1 MLPGTASRRV
11 VWLSILALYV
21 TVVLCTTGLADW
33 SATSHIGTNQRVLV
47 ICVKWNESASTR
59 MSPTD
64 WVNLLNNETTHFYDQ
79 ATYGMTTFLFETATS
94 SSPDGWFNLGYSS
107 ADYDFFKTGQ
117 DAINLV
123 DPHVDFGRYDRV
135 LVITNSP
142 SFGGQ
147 GGGPWWWAVNEGIE
161 ATFVEDGSNVGKRLM
176 TMAIV
181 NEWLAHSYG
190 NTFDEAGSVAAH
202 ELGHQLG
209 VSTHYGDIRW
219 HADMSVDVITP
230 WDIMGLSPTL
240 NHFLGWPKANRGW
253 IPAGS
258 RIQVVGPPV
267 GSNIDTTITLCPQET
282 YTTSP
287 QIIVIP
293 FTNTPLGVGFSGYL
307 VENRKRLNGDEN
319 LPSEGVLLTLV
330 NQGPDIVLP
339 CAVLQDPGSPGD
351 MNQAPLEVGDS
362 YHDDTRNLTI
372 TVVSQSGNNYNVRIQ
387 YPLPPSAKP
396 DPMIIPWGAP
406 PWESVDIW
414 VDSEKNGWGTYRY
427 TDSAGNPTGNGD
439 DAWVDRNNRVYVRI
453 RNIGPGTAT
462 NVRVQVV
469 SNEPPGMGDSGS
481 SWAYRGTIVFPSL
494 AAGATAQDYVNWT
507 PTVDQHTCI
516 KAAIEERPD
525 VELSTANNIAQENVS
540 HFDTTPSSPY
550 RPVTL
555 KARVNNPFEA
565 EQTVVHF
572 NVRNI
577 PRGWAVRVDPP
588 HMTLPP
594 NGHDW
599 VALTVFP
606 SGAPGARLSPA
617 SREELQRYR
626 PGYIG
631 KPTLE
636 AYVPYADTFIPIGG
650 IDAWTH
656 LVNKTGL
663 TLQLI
668 YRGIPYK
675 PGNVVPGTV
684 APGTIVPPGGAPGT
698 AAPGGTARG
707 TVTPRT
713 LSVGLRLPGTPGGRA
728 ATAPTLLARIAQ
740 PLEKRSLILKPLP
753 VPQFRRDETT
763 TLRGTITPGFA
774 GATIAIELTSE
785 GRREVRFATTDALGK
800 YELRLSQLSAGTWQT
815 QAFYAGGTT
824 QAPAESDFVRFV
836 VR

>member
-1 MLPGTASRRV
+1 MLRGTASRRV
-11 VWLSILALYV
+11 VWLSMLALYV
-21 TVVLCTTGLADW
+21 TVVLCRTGLADW

-47 ICVKWNESASTR
+47 ICVKWNDFASTR

-107 ADYDFFKTGQ
+107 GDYDFFKTGQ

-135 LVITNSP
+135 LVITSC
-142 SFGGQ
+142 SGFGGQ
-147 GGGPWWWAVNEGIE
+147 GGGPWWWSVNEGIE

-209 VSTHYGDIRW
+209 VPTHYGDIRW
-219 HADMSVDVITP
+219 HPDMSVDVITP

-267 GSNIDTTITLCPQET
+267 GSNIDTTITLRPQES
-282 YTTSP
+282 YTSSP

-293 FTNTPLGVGFSGYL
+293 FTNTALGPGFSGYL
-307 VENRKRLNGDEN
+307 VENRRRLNGDEN

-330 NQGPDIVLP
+330 NQGPDIILP

-372 TVVSQSGNNYNVRIQ
+372 TVVSQSGNDYNVRIQ

-427 TDSAGNPTGNGD
+427 SDSAGNPTGNGD
-439 DAWVDRNNRVYVRI
+439 DAWVGRNNRVYVRI

-481 SWAYRGTIVFPSL
+481 SWAYRGTMVFTSL

-525 VELSTANNIAQENVS
+525 VELSTTNNIAQENVS

-550 RPVTL
+550 RAVTL
-555 KARVNNPFEA
+555 KARVNNPFER

-572 NVRNI
+572 NVRDI

-594 NGHDW
+594 DGHDW

-606 SGAPGARLSPA
+606 SGAPGAPLSPV

-631 KPTLE
+631 KPALE
-636 AYVPYADTFIPIGG
+636 AYVPYADTFISIGG
-650 IDAWTH
+650 IEAWTH
-656 LVNKTGL
+656 LVNKTGV

-668 YRGIPYK
+668 YRGTPYK
-675 PGNVVPGTV
+675 PGTVVPGTV

-698 AAPGGTARG
+698 VAPGGTAPG
-707 TVTPRT
+707 TVRPRA
-713 LSVGLRLPGTPGGRA
+713 LSVGLRLPRTLEGRA
-728 ATAPTLLARIAQ
+728 ATAPTLRARIAQ
-740 PLEKRSLILKPLP
+740 PFDRGSLILRP
-753 VPQFRRDETT
+753 VPVPEFRRDETT
-763 TLRGTITPGFA
+763 TLRGTITPGVA
-774 GATIAIELTSE
+774 GARIAVELTSE
-785 GRREVRFATTDALGK
+785 GRREVRFATTDASGK
-800 YELRLSQLSAGTWQT
+800 YELRLSQLPVGTWQA
-815 QAFYAGGTT
+815 QAFYAGGAT